1 MELGKDYLIY
11 DKVLTCCRISEE
23 FNSVHFVYKNNKTP
37 TDSLFVFNGKGG
49 HYMGFTLS
57 LQYDAKESP
66 NKYITNICTNKQSLK
81 LSTFA
86 SELTFNQVLSGEL
99 IDNQVIVTSNK
110 EDGVVGEWWYD
121 IDKDNYVQQVYH
133 SIYVYEGIR
142 NIDGKLS
149 SFFDTGKLRKVSVE
163 EMKEFFNKINKPMK
177 KRFICP
183 VSMECTEKQYIND
196 LKEPLLNMG
205 YKESYKTPM
214 NAAHNILVTNYEGIS
229 GCISNVLNDRIH
241 AEDRYFISEYNPKLF
256 LALAAMTNDEN
267 GNYGEYWK
275 FIGDGYGS
283 VWTTNKLY
291 SQIVNN
297 ITKRCVFIDNNDM
310 PNSMQPFTKDYF
322 TKATKEEIINFLN
335 TQESKEV
342 KLIDGEYYYCKCIDD
357 GEWIYIY
364 KSMEDNYKTNRY
376 VSFQQNDNN
385 IYYNDNNIYYNVGD
399 CITDNDDIQT
409 IRLATS
415 KEKDLLNNR
424 LAKENKYFDEK
435 TKTIKTIIKK
445 QEIMEFKTTRANMQ
459 KIYNVAC
466 TAWKS
471 KIIEMVSKYA
481 VSQFSEEIIL
491 PQEEVDEMFRA
502 ASSAQKETLKEVF
515 PNYKENNNILRE
527 DISLE
532 EWDDFLERFNS
543 LFKPLYKGLESAQS
557 AASRIDRKDLENRA
571 IYISSNMKV
580 IVHNS
585 APGQIL
591 EFVKE

>member
-11 DKVLTCCRISEE
+11 DKVLTCCYISEE
-23 FNSVHFVYKNNKTP
+23 VDSVQFIYKNNKTP
-37 TDSLFVFNGKGG
+37 TDNRFLFNGKNG
-49 HYMGFTLS
+49 HYMVFTLS
-57 LQYDAKESP
+57 LHYNDKESP

-86 SELTFNQVLSGEL
+86 SELVFNQVLSGEL
-99 IDNQVIVTSNK
+99 VDNQVIVTSNK

-133 SIYVYEGIR
+133 SIYVYKGIR
-142 NIDGKLS
+142 SIDGELS

-205 YKESYKTPM
+205 YEEKCKTPM
-214 NAAHNILVTNYEGIS
+214 DAELNILITNYEGIS
-229 GCISNVLNDRIH
+229 GCISNVFNHRIH
-241 AEDRYFISEYNPKLF
+241 AENRYFISEYNPKLF

-275 FIGDGYGS
+275 YVG
-283 VWTTNKLY
+283 TTNISFTTDEIYKQVGNLNGMCP
-291 SQIVNN
+291 NN
-297 ITKRCVFIDNNDM
+297 STFFK
-310 PNSMQPFTKDYF
+310 
-322 TKATKEEIINFLN
+322 KATKEEIINFFS
-335 TQESKEV
+335 TQQSKEV

-357 GEWIYIY
+357 SEWIYIY
-364 KSMEDNYKTNRY
+364 KSVEDNYKTNRY
-376 VSFQQNDNN
+376 VSFEQ
-385 IYYNDNNIYYNVGD
+385 NDNNIYYNVGD

-445 QEIMEFKTTRANMQ
+445 QEIMEFKTTRANMKQ
-459 KIYNVAC
+459 IYNVSC

-502 ASSAQKETLKEVF
+502 ASSTQKETLKEVF
-515 PNYKENNNILRE
+515 PNYKEDNNILRE

-532 EWDDFLERFNS
+532 EWDDFLERFNN
-543 LFKPLYKGLESAQS
+543 LFKPFYKGLEAAQS
-557 AASRIDRKDLENRA
+557 ATFRIDRKDLENRA
-571 IYISSNMKV
+571 IYIPSRMKV

-585 APGQIL
+585 DPGQIL

>member
-11 DKVLTCCRISEE
+11 DKVLTCCYISEE
-23 FNSVHFVYKNNKTP
+23 FDSVQFIYKNNKTP
-37 TDSLFVFNGKGG
+37 TDNPFTFGGKNRC
-49 HYMGFTLS
+49 YMEFTLR
-57 LQYDAKESP
+57 LHYNDKESP
-66 NKYITNICTNKQSLK
+66 NTYITNICTNKQSLK
-81 LSTFA
+81 LSTLA

-121 IDKDNYVQQVYH
+121 IDKDNYVQQIYH

-205 YKESYKTPM
+205 YEEKCKTPM
-214 NAAHNILVTNYEGIS
+214 DAALNTLVTNYGGIS
-229 GCISNVLNDRIH
+229 YCISNVLNNSIH

-256 LALAAMTNDEN
+256 LALAAMTNCEN

-275 FIGDGYGS
+275 FIGDGWDFI
-283 VWTTNKLY
+283 WTKDKLY
-291 SQIVNN
+291 SQRKDSIAKECAFIKDDDN
-297 ITKRCVFIDNNDM
+297 ISGMYPYNKTYFI
-310 PNSMQPFTKDYF
+310 
-322 TKATKEEIINFLN
+322 KATKEEIINFFS
-335 TQESKEV
+335 TQQSKEV
-342 KLIDGEYYYCKCIDD
+342 KLIDGEYYYCKCVDD
-357 GEWIYIY
+357 SEWIYIY
-364 KSMEDNYKTNRY
+364 KSIENNYKTNRY
-376 VSFQQNDNN
+376 VSFEQNDNN
-385 IYYNDNNIYYNVGD
+385 IYYNVCD
-399 CITDNDDIQT
+399 CITDNDNIQT

-435 TKTIKTIIKK
+435 TKTIIKK
-445 QEIMEFKTTRANMQ
+445 QEIMGFKTTRANMQ
-459 KIYNVAC
+459 QIYNVAC
-466 TAWKS
+466 TVWKS

-502 ASSAQKETLKEVF
+502 ASSTQKETLKEVF

-527 DISLE
+527 DISLD
-532 EWDDFLERFNS
+532 EWDDFLERFNN
-543 LFKPLYKGLESAQS
+543 LFKPFYRGLESAQS
-557 AASRIDRKDLENRA
+557 ATSRIDRKDLENRA
-571 IYISSNMKV
+571 IYIPSSMKV

>member
-11 DKVLTCCRISEE
+11 DKVLTCCYISEE
-23 FNSVHFVYKNNKTP
+23 FDSVQFIYKNNKTP
-37 TDSLFVFNGKGG
+37 TDNPFTFNGKN
-49 HYMGFTLS
+49 HCYMEFMLS
-57 LQYDAKESP
+57 LQYDDKESP

-99 IDNQVIVTSNK
+99 IDNEIIVTSNK

-121 IDKDNYVQQVYH
+121 IDKDNYVQQIYH

-177 KRFICP
+177 KCFICP

-205 YKESYKTPM
+205 YKESYKSPM
-214 NAAHNILVTNYEGIS
+214 TTEFNILVTNYGGIS
-229 GCISNVLNDRIH
+229 DCISNVINHGTH
-241 AEDRYFISEYNPKLF
+241 AENRYFISEYNPKLF
-256 LALAAMTNDEN
+256 LALAAMTNCEN

-275 FIGDGYGS
+275 FIGDGWGII
-283 VWTTNKLY
+283 WTKDKLY
-291 SQIVNN
+291 SQRKDSIAKV
-297 ITKRCVFIDNNDM
+297 CAFIDDRGRQNGMHPSNK
-310 PNSMQPFTKDYF
+310 TYF
-322 TKATKEEIINFLN
+322 IKATKEEIINFFS
-335 TQESKEV
+335 TQQSKEV
-342 KLIDGEYYYCKCIDD
+342 KLIDGEYYYCKCVDD
-357 GEWIYIY
+357 SEWIYIY
-364 KSMEDNYKTNRY
+364 KSIEDNYKTNRY
-376 VSFQQNDNN
+376 VSFEQNDNN
-385 IYYNDNNIYYNVGD
+385 IHYNVD
-399 CITDNDDIQT
+399 SCITDNDDIQT

-424 LAKENKYFDEK
+424 LSKENKYFDEK
-435 TKTIKTIIKK
+435 TKTIIEK
-445 QEIMEFKTTRANMQ
+445 QEIMEFKTTRSNME
-459 KIYNVAC
+459 KIYHVAC
-466 TAWKS
+466 AVWKS

-491 PQEEVDEMFRA
+491 PQEEVDEMFRV
-502 ASSAQKETLKEVF
+502 ASSIQKKTLKEVF
-515 PNYKENNNILRE
+515 PNYKEDNNILRE
-527 DISLE
+527 DISSD
-532 EWDDFLERFNS
+532 EWDDFLKRFNN
-543 LFKPLYKGLESAQS
+543 LFKPFCQGLEAAQF
-557 AASRIDRKDLENRA
+557 AAFRIYREDLQNRA
-571 IYISSNMKV
+571 IYIPSNMKV